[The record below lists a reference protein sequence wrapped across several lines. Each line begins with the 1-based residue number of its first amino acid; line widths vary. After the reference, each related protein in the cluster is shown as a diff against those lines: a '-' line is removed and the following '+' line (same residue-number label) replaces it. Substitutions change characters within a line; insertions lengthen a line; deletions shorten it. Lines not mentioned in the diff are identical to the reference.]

1 MLENSM
7 LNYSEKVYRCP
18 KCEGTGSYS
27 ADRLQWE
34 SDVYEG
40 LLKIADN
47 DKTAK
52 SFIAV
57 IDIFEEEK
65 DEVSERQ
72 AYDRAGAFMKSRNIN
87 FNLCPECD
95 GAGEIYSIRG

>member
-1 MLENSM
+1 M
-7 LNYSEKVYRCP
+7 LNYTEKVYRCP

-27 ADRLQWE
+27 EDRLQWE
-34 SDVYEG
+34 IDVLEA
-40 LLKIADN
+40 LLKISDK

-52 SFIAV
+52 SFI
-57 IDIFEEEK
+57 DIFDVYEECQDL
-65 DEVSERQ
+65 DELSK
-72 AYDRAGAFMKSRNIN
+72 AYDRAGAFLKSRNIN